1 MNAAIIK
8 RGRRYAVR
16 LDLGRGPDGRRIY
29 KYHSGYPTRK
39 AAQQARTELLG
50 ALDRRSYVAPDKT
63 TVAEYLR
70 GQWLPAIQTRVRPGT
85 WVEYRR
91 KVDTHLIPALG
102 QVPLQ
107 QLTTAMLN
115 AHYQQL
121 LAGGTGARTVQ
132 YVHATIRKAL
142 NDAVRWGLLVRNPAQ
157 HAAPPRPRRG
167 ELRTWTADELRR
179 FLDGLQDER
188 LYAAWR
194 LAALTGM
201 RRGEVL
207 GLRWADLD
215 LDGAWLS
222 VRQTLIV
229 VDNHPQLSQPKTAR
243 GGRRVALDPGTVA
256 SLRVHHKAQAA
267 ERLAAGPTW
276 THSDLVFS
284 RQDGALLHPEYIRRQ
299 FERHIDR
306 AGLPRIRFHDLR
318 HTHATLALQA
328 GVHPKVVSER
338 LGHTTVALTLDIYS
352 HAIPAMQQ
360 EAAVTIAGLI
370 SGRGLGASANPT
382 VDVRSVHDPGPPDH
396 GREGM
401 L

>member
-1 MNAAIIK
+1 MNAAILK

-29 KYHSGYPTRK
+29 KYHSGYLTKK

-50 ALDRRSYVAPDKT
+50 ALDRHSYVAPDKT
-63 TVAEYLR
+63 SVAEYLH
-70 GQWLPAIQTRVRPGT
+70 GQWLPATKTRVRPGT

-91 KVDTHLIPALG
+91 KADTHLIPALG

-121 LAGGTGARTVQ
+121 LTSGAGARTVQ

-142 NDAVRWGLLVRNPAQ
+142 NDAVRWGLLARNPAQ
-157 HAAPPRPRRG
+157 HATPPKPRRA
-167 ELRTWTADELRR
+167 ELRTWTAGELRR
-179 FLDGLQDER
+179 FLDSVRDHR

-207 GLRWADLD
+207 GLRWADLE
-215 LDGAWLS
+215 LDGGCLA

-243 GGRRVALDPGTVA
+243 GARRVALDPGTVA
-256 SLRVHHKAQAA
+256 ALRGHRRLQAT
-267 ERLAAGPTW
+267 ERLAVGPAWTDWTPVVGPPAMRVGVGWRSRSWRSRSGSDSPGRCEAGWCCTRSASP
-276 THSDLVFS
+276 
-284 RQDGALLHPEYIRRQ
+284 RPAPGP
-299 FERHIDR
+299 R
-306 AGLPRIRFHDLR
+306 AGW
-318 HTHATLALQA
+318 
-328 GVHPKVVSER
+328 
-338 LGHTTVALTLDIYS
+338 
-352 HAIPAMQQ
+352 
-360 EAAVTIAGLI
+360 
-370 SGRGLGASANPT
+370 
-382 VDVRSVHDPGPPDH
+382 
-396 GREGM
+396 
-401 L
+401 

>member
-8 RGRRYAVR
+8 RGRSYVVR

-29 KYHSGYPTRK
+29 KYHSGYPTKR

-50 ALDRRSYVAPDKT
+50 ALERRSYVAPDKT
-63 TVAEYLR
+63 TLAEYLR
-70 GQWLPAIQTRVRPGT
+70 GQWLPAIKTRVRPGT

-91 KVDTHLIPALG
+91 KAETHLIPALG
-102 QVPLQ
+102 QVQLQ
-107 QLTTAMLN
+107 QLTTAVLN
-115 AHYQQL
+115 AHYRQL
-121 LAGGTGARTVQ
+121 LAAGIGPRTVQ

-142 NDAVRWGLLVRNPAQ
+142 NDAVRWGLLVRNPAVY
-157 HAAPPRPRRG
+157 AAPPKPHRG
-167 ELRTWTADELRR
+167 ELQTWTAEELRQ
-179 FLDGLQDER
+179 FLESVRDDR

-215 LDGAWLS
+215 MDGGWLS
-222 VRQTLIV
+222 VRQTLVV

-243 GGRRVALDPGTVA
+243 GSRRLALDPGTMA
-256 SLRVHHKAQAA
+256 DLRAHHRLQAA
-267 ERLAAGPTW
+267 ERLTAGPTW
-276 THSDLVFS
+276 SNEGLVFTCL
-284 RQDGALLHPEYIRRQ
+284 DGRALHPEYVRRL
-299 FERHIDR
+299 FDRHLHR

-338 LGHTTVALTLDIYS
+338 LGHTTVAMTLDIYS
-352 HAIPAMQQ
+352 HAIPALQQ
-360 EAAVTIAGLI
+360 DAATAIAHLVSGTVLTEEA
-370 SGRGLGASANPT
+370 
-382 VDVRSVHDPGPPDH
+382 
-396 GREGM
+396 
-401 L
+401 